1 MLFVKVRLEETMKLF
16 EFEEPRDLVELS
28 QIRGLHYLT
37 AGKTGRI
44 LQCRFCEVTFMCW

>member
-28 QIRGLHYLT
+28 HSKPGADHNSL
-37 AGKTGRI
+37 
-44 LQCRFCEVTFMCW
+44 